1 VNFKGVGCGAW
12 SVERGASR
20 CMFMLFANK
29 VFEKKLIG
37 VSSLTPTVK
46 NNETLRKNDK
56 IREQD
61 MISKRTSKGQQNI
74 NQSLELGIH

>member
-1 VNFKGVGCGAW
+1 
-12 SVERGASR
+12 
-20 CMFMLFANK
+20 MLFANK

-46 NNETLRKNDK
+46 NNETLRKNEK

-61 MISKRTSKGQQNI
+61 MISKNKHPSQPKVSKTSTKVWNWG
-74 NQSLELGIH
+74 